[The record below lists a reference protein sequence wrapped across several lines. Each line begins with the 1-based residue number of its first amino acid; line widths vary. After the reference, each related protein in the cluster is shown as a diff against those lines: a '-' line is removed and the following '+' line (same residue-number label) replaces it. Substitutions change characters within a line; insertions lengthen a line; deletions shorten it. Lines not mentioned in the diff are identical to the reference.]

1 MFLAHARYIMN
12 RVLMPHCDAQFPDS
26 IPFFLHISRSLHRCI
41 HEQQRLLRCALHIAS
56 LRGGEDI
63 AEQKQD
69 FGFLA
74 SDMDGMQRALEE
86 DVRFLVG
93 ETSIRE
99 GKIVGWVSKF
109 AALFLPVSLLATIL
123 SLSDPGYKRWA
134 ILGGLSVPFV
144 LISIYSMFFWKP
156 AYFKSLR
163 SWSRDNS
170 RFIDHYYAVVPI
182 RWLKGQ
188 KNSLGKYRARTHWR
202 RRAAHEHAYITAC
215 SSGFSFPTMSIQIE
229 TTLGIQHVE
238 VFGACFQSLVERKR
252 VKRQKS
258 ILW

>member
-1 MFLAHARYIMN
+1 MLSDDAENLGADGRRHQVSSRQELISWLQCLTPDEAKALFNDYEQLALRPILKIVENNGVMFLAHASYIMN
-12 RVLMPHCDAQFPDS
+12 RVSMPHCDAQFPDS

-41 HEQQRLLRCALHIAS
+41 HEQQRLLRYALRIAS

-74 SDMDGMQRALEE
+74 GDMDGMQRALEE

-93 ETSIRE
+93 EASIRE

-144 LISIYSMFFWKP
+144 LISIYFMFFWKP

-163 SWSRDNS
+163 S
-170 RFIDHYYAVVPI
+170 
-182 RWLKGQ
+182 
-188 KNSLGKYRARTHWR
+188 
-202 RRAAHEHAYITAC
+202 
-215 SSGFSFPTMSIQIE
+215 
-229 TTLGIQHVE
+229 
-238 VFGACFQSLVERKR
+238 
-252 VKRQKS
+252 
-258 ILW
+258 

>member
-1 MFLAHARYIMN
+1 VLGDDAENLGTDGRQHQVSSRQELISWLQRLTPDEAKALFNDHEQLALRPILKIVESNGVMFLAHARYIMN

-163 SWSRDNS
+163 S
-170 RFIDHYYAVVPI
+170 
-182 RWLKGQ
+182 
-188 KNSLGKYRARTHWR
+188 
-202 RRAAHEHAYITAC
+202 
-215 SSGFSFPTMSIQIE
+215 
-229 TTLGIQHVE
+229 
-238 VFGACFQSLVERKR
+238 
-252 VKRQKS
+252 
-258 ILW
+258 

>member
-1 MFLAHARYIMN
+1 VLGDDAENLGTDGRRHQVSSRQELISWLQRLTPDEAKALFNDHEQLALRPILKIVENNGVMFLAHASYIMN
-12 RVLMPHCDAQFPDS
+12 RVSMPHCDAQFPDS

-41 HEQQRLLRCALHIAS
+41 HEQQRLLRYALRIAS

-74 SDMDGMQRALEE
+74 GDMDGMQRALEE

-93 ETSIRE
+93 EASIRE

-123 SLSDPGYKRWA
+123 SLSEPGYKRWA

-163 SWSRDNS
+163 S
-170 RFIDHYYAVVPI
+170 
-182 RWLKGQ
+182 
-188 KNSLGKYRARTHWR
+188 
-202 RRAAHEHAYITAC
+202 
-215 SSGFSFPTMSIQIE
+215 
-229 TTLGIQHVE
+229 
-238 VFGACFQSLVERKR
+238 
-252 VKRQKS
+252 
-258 ILW
+258 

>member
-1 MFLAHARYIMN
+1 MLGDDAENLGTDGRQHQVSSRQELISWLQRLTPDEAKALFNDHEQLALRPILKIVESNGVMFLAHARYIMN

-163 SWSRDNS
+163 S
-170 RFIDHYYAVVPI
+170 
-182 RWLKGQ
+182 
-188 KNSLGKYRARTHWR
+188 
-202 RRAAHEHAYITAC
+202 
-215 SSGFSFPTMSIQIE
+215 
-229 TTLGIQHVE
+229 
-238 VFGACFQSLVERKR
+238 
-252 VKRQKS
+252 
-258 ILW
+258 

>member
-1 MFLAHARYIMN
+1 MLRDDAENLGTDGRQHQVSSRQELISWLQRLTPDEAKALFNDHEQLALRPILKIVESNGVMFLAHARYIMN

-163 SWSRDNS
+163 S
-170 RFIDHYYAVVPI
+170 
-182 RWLKGQ
+182 
-188 KNSLGKYRARTHWR
+188 
-202 RRAAHEHAYITAC
+202 
-215 SSGFSFPTMSIQIE
+215 
-229 TTLGIQHVE
+229 
-238 VFGACFQSLVERKR
+238 
-252 VKRQKS
+252 
-258 ILW
+258 

>member
-1 MFLAHARYIMN
+1 MLGDDAENLGTDGRRHQVSSRQELISWLQRLTPDEAKALFNDHEQLALRPILKIVENNGVMFLAHASYIMN
-12 RVLMPHCDAQFPDS
+12 RVSMPHCDAQFPDS

-41 HEQQRLLRCALHIAS
+41 HEQQRLLRYALRIAS

-74 SDMDGMQRALEE
+74 GDMDGMQRALEE

-93 ETSIRE
+93 EASIRE

-123 SLSDPGYKRWA
+123 SLSEPGYKRWA

-163 SWSRDNS
+163 S
-170 RFIDHYYAVVPI
+170 
-182 RWLKGQ
+182 
-188 KNSLGKYRARTHWR
+188 
-202 RRAAHEHAYITAC
+202 
-215 SSGFSFPTMSIQIE
+215 
-229 TTLGIQHVE
+229 
-238 VFGACFQSLVERKR
+238 
-252 VKRQKS
+252 
-258 ILW
+258 